1 MAGDNAQHVSWVAG
15 LSASWLA
22 EHLQDGVYAIENERL
37 VYANPALCQ
46 LLGRTAA
53 EIVGHPFINLI
64 APQDKALVL
73 GRHRERVAGV
83 DGPERYTI
91 HLLTADNH
99 ALPCELHVGATMI
112 ANDRYLAVGNVHD
125 VTEKM
130 AMQEKLLET
139 TEELARIYQQ
149 LPDMYYR
156 ADMDGTLLMASPACI
171 SLLGYTQEELVDR
184 PLAELYR
191 NPRHLQRDVRTIV
204 RGRGKPA
211 QTEAEMIHKNGHSV
225 WVQANSSFHEAA
237 NGAPAWV
244 DGMAR
249 DITARKR
256 MEEQLAALA
265 RTDSLTGVYSRR
277 HFIEASD
284 DLIRLMKRNRRPLAL
299 MMADL
304 DHFKRIN
311 DALGHHAGDQALV
324 AFAATCREI
333 IRRSDLLG
341 RVGGEEFAIVLP
353 ETALPQALELAERL
367 REATAAVTV
376 PGYDGDIRL
385 TVSIGVT
392 ELADNE
398 TSLHAM
404 MRRAD
409 VALYQA
415 KAEGRNRV
423 AFG

>member
-1 MAGDNAQHVSWVAG
+1 MQDISWVSG

-22 EHLQDGVYAIENERL
+22 EHLQDGVYAIENERM
-37 VYANPALCQ
+37 VYANAALCR
-46 LLGRTAA
+46 LLGRTAE
-53 EIVGHPFINLI
+53 EIVGHPFIDLI
-64 APQDKALVL
+64 APQDQALVL
-73 GRHRERVAGV
+73 NRHRDRIAGV
-83 DGPERYTI
+83 EGPERYTI
-91 HLLTADNH
+91 HLLTADNR
-99 ALPCELHVGATMI
+99 ALPCELHVGATVI
-112 ANDRYLAVGNVHD
+112 ANGRYLAVGNVHD

-130 AMQEKLLET
+130 ALHKELLET

-156 ADMDGTLLMASPACI
+156 VGMDGVLIMVSPACI
-171 SLLGYTQEELVDR
+171 NLLGYTQQELVDR

-191 NPRHLQRDVRTIV
+191 NPRHLQRDMRTILRR
-204 RGRGKPA
+204 RGRPA
-211 QTEAEMIHKNGHSV
+211 QTEAEMIHKKGHSV
-225 WVQANSSFHEAA
+225 WIQANSSFHEAE
-237 NGAPAWV
+237 NGAPAWM

-277 HFIEASD
+277 HFIEASE
-284 DLIRLMKRNRRPLAL
+284 DLIRLMRRNRRPLSL

-311 DALGHHAGDQALV
+311 DAYGHHAGDLALV
-324 AFAATCREI
+324 AFATTCREI
-333 IRRSDLLG
+333 IRKSDLLG
-341 RVGGEEFAIVLP
+341 RVGGEEFAIALP
-353 ETALPQALELAERL
+353 ETALAQALELAERL
-367 REATAAVTV
+367 RDATAAVAV
-376 PGYDGDIRL
+376 PVHGENIGL

-392 ELADNE
+392 ELADDE